1 MMDSCR
7 SRRLLVVVLGAL
19 SCIGASYWLRSQP
32 IPMIGILVLITG
44 TTLIRLYPPEGRAFW
59 TEFVPLFASSATL
72 SAIPMRWFEAA
83 LLFSIGCTMA
93 AVLIFAIW
101 LTWRHSR
108 SRPMPPH
115 LLLKVTRVQ
124 APELAGVVEYDS
136 LRFSA
141 MRVEECSDDWK
152 QQLSQVTTDENG
164 RFTLPHV
171 SDDLVHCVRV
181 SLHGAKTVHLYV
193 ELSADARPLLV
204 RLKPARYLGAR

>member
-44 TTLIRLYPPEGRAFW
+44 TTLILLYPREGRAFW
-59 TEFVPLFASSATL
+59 TEFVSLFAFSATL

-83 LLFSIGCTMA
+83 LLFSIVCTI
-93 AVLIFAIW
+93 VSVTIFAIW
-101 LTWRHSR
+101 LTWRHR
-108 SRPMPPH
+108 PRPMPPH
-115 LLLKVTRVQ
+115 WRIKVTRVQ

-141 MRVEECSDDWK
+141 MRVEECSDDWTR
-152 QQLSQVTTDENG
+152 QLSQVTTDENG
-164 RFTLPHV
+164 RFTLPHI

-181 SLHGAKTVHLYV
+181 SLHGAQTVHLYV